1 MRPLLRG
8 ALLCSAYVA
17 FAGLGLAFA
26 FVHGTVSPV
35 WPPTGLAIAMLT
47 LWGPRFWPAVAGGA
61 FIANFVF
68 ASDPLA
74 VSAGIAVGNAL
85 EAITGAALLRRWKV
99 SGEVTRI
106 RDASCMIAVA
116 LIAPCVSALFGVF
129 SLTLG
134 GLSGWAEFVRVW
146 TVWWFGDCMGA
157 LVFVPLLLAFL
168 GRSWPLIFPERRN
181 ELALVCLVTLLLLRL
196 AFMPPGELT
205 TLGID
210 RLPLSVFAFPP
221 LLWATLR
228 LRPREAS
235 AVLAWACLLA
245 VSFTAGGSD
254 AQSAPGPLLQLQM
267 ELFGIAASTLAM
279 MGVIIERTQA
289 REGERAE
296 QARLAAIL
304 ASLREGVIIADMQ
317 GNVLE
322 MNPAALEIH
331 GFSTPDQ
338 GTGKMVDFASEFEL
352 SDLAGEPIPMSHWP
366 LARLLR
372 GEEFADFELSVKRQ
386 GRHDPIIISFSG
398 RLVRDAS
405 GRANLC
411 VLTIRDV
418 TERKRAEKREREAAL
433 HDPLTL
439 LPNRALVL
447 EYGSHLLA
455 AARRNHC
462 NSSLLFVDLDHFKPI
477 NDEYGHTMGDR
488 VLQVVA
494 HRLQECTRQED
505 LVGRLG
511 GDEFVILLP
520 YLDARHQ
527 WASVVAQHVVDS
539 ISRPIVIDGLEL
551 SVAPSIGIS
560 IFPDHGNDVAELIHA
575 ADVAMYEAKQS
586 GRACFRIYSPGEP
599 RNPATAAGGV
609 TRSSAVK
616 AARLRDS

>member
-1 MRPLLRG
+1 MSSVLRSV
-8 ALLCSAYVA
+8 LLCTAYVA
-17 FAGLGLAFA
+17 VAGLGLAFA

-47 LWGPRFWPAVAGGA
+47 LWGPRFWPAIAGGA
-61 FIANFVF
+61 FIANFFF

-74 VSAGIAVGNAL
+74 VSAGIAAGNAL
-85 EAITGAALLRRWKV
+85 EGVTGAVLLRHWQV
-99 SGEVTRI
+99 AGEVTRI
-106 RDASCMIAVA
+106 RDAACMIAVA
-116 LIAPCVSALFGVF
+116 LLAPCTSALAGVL

-134 GLSGWAEFVRVW
+134 GLSAWAAFPRVW

-168 GRSWPLIFPERRN
+168 GRSWPLIFPERRA
-181 ELALVCLVTLLLLRL
+181 ELAVICLVTLLLLRL
-196 AFMPPGELT
+196 AMMPPGDLT
-205 TLGID
+205 VLGIE

-245 VSFTAGGSD
+245 VSFTASD
-254 AQSAPGPLLQLQM
+254 TLSEAPGPLLQLQM

-279 MGVIIERTQA
+279 MGVIIERTRA
-289 REGERAE
+289 REGERDE
-296 QARLAAIL
+296 RARLAAIL
-304 ASLREGVIIADMQ
+304 ASLREGVVVADMQ
-317 GNVLE
+317 GTVLE

-331 GFSTPDQ
+331 GFKNSDE
-338 GTGKMVDFASEFEL
+338 GVGKMVDFASEFEL
-352 SDLAGEPIPMSHWP
+352 SDLTGEVIPLSRWP
-366 LARLLR
+366 LSRLLR
-372 GEEFADFELSVKRQ
+372 GEEFADFEVRVTRH
-386 GRHDPIIISFSG
+386 GRHDAFVVSYSG
-398 RLVRDAS
+398 RLVRDGS
-405 GRANLC
+405 GRSILC

-418 TERKRAEKREREAAL
+418 TERKRAEQREREAAL

-477 NDEYGHTMGDR
+477 NDEHGHAMGDR

-494 HRLQECTRQED
+494 NRLKECTRQED

-520 YLDARHQ
+520 YLDAGRQ
-527 WASVVAQHVVDS
+527 WAAVVAQHVVDS
-539 ISRPIVIDGLEL
+539 ISRPIIVDGLEL
-551 SVAPSIGIS
+551 SVSPSIGIS
-560 IFPDHGNDVAELIHA
+560 IFPDHGTDVAALIHA
-575 ADVAMYEAKQS
+575 ADLAMYEAKQS
-586 GRACFRIYSPGEP
+586 GRACFRIYSPGTP
-599 RNPATAAGGV
+599 RNLASASGGLA
-609 TRSSAVK
+609 RNSALK
-616 AARLRDS
+616 DEHPSA